1 MLVVGLTGGIG
12 SGKSTVAKLFAEKG
26 VTVIDTDQLARDLTL
41 SGQPALNK
49 IVAEFGKNILLSD
62 KTLNRAALRQQV
74 FTDPSKRRWL
84 EELLHPL
91 IRAET
96 KRLIESA
103 KSPYCIVVIPL
114 LFETKP
120 NPLINRI
127 LVVDATEEQQ
137 ITRAKTRDRL
147 SEKEIQ
153 AIIHTQVARQHRLDN
168 ANDII
173 LNDGDLKHLIPQIE
187 KLHLYYLKIASP

>member
-1 MLVVGLTGGIG
+1 MLIVGLTGGIG

-26 VTVIDTDQLARDLTL
+26 ITVIDTDQLARDLTL
-41 SGQPALNK
+41 PGQTALNK
-49 IVAEFGKNILLSD
+49 IIAEFGKNILLPD
-62 KTLNRAALRQQV
+62 QTLNRAQLRQQI

-84 EELLHPL
+84 EDLLHPL

-114 LFETKP
+114 LFETQA
-120 NPLINRI
+120 NPLINRT

-137 ITRAKTRDRL
+137 IKRAKTRDHL

-153 AIIHTQVARQHRLDN
+153 AVINTQVTRQHRLNNTD
-168 ANDII
+168 DII
-173 LNDGDLKHLIPQIE
+173 SNNGELKDLIDQVE
-187 KLHLYYLKIASP
+187 KLHIGYLNK